1 MAGVAAGTADQSPAR
16 DVGRAGGTLPFGAV
30 MATGAVSQ
38 LSGLAGLPALQEPLL
53 VLTIVIA
60 VVVTGPG
67 IARLVRGRRPRPT
80 LVARF
85 GLFTVPVG
93 LAVIAVGLAAR
104 SGSGFAGRSGA
115 AFVVGA
121 IAGVT
126 TVLLTAAVCVAIAKD
141 RPALS
146 AVNGVWFIAPA
157 AFLADAVAAAAL
169 AARFGP
175 RPEAWFVWIGLAAVT
190 LGTAGYGALL
200 AVCVAR
206 AWAHGLSGAPRA
218 AWWIVVG
225 CGGLAALALG
235 RVAEAVEA
243 IKSIAAAG
251 ISDVA
256 EPGIPHLLDAA
267 SLTCGIVATIALVPV
282 AVGSVRFLI
291 RLRRRLVRLP
301 RRLGRAPWPPAF
313 STGVYALGCA
323 EVAATFRSSPVL
335 VLARIAAVETLVVW
349 VVIAGIHVLGWLRHA
364 RTVAV

>member
-1 MAGVAAGTADQSPAR
+1 MAGVAAGTADQSSAR
-16 DVGRAGGTLPFGAV
+16 DVGRAGGALPFGAV

-38 LSGLAGLPALQEPLL
+38 LSGLAGLPALREPLL
-53 VLTIVIA
+53 LLTIVIA
-60 VVVTGPG
+60 VVVTG
-67 IARLVRGRRPRPT
+67 ARIGRLARGRRPRPT
-80 LVARF
+80 PAARF

-104 SGSGFAGRSGA
+104 SGFSA
-115 AFVVGA
+115 AALVVGVL
-121 IAGVT
+121 AGVT
-126 TVLLTAAVCVAIAKD
+126 TVLLTAAVCVAITKD
-141 RPALS
+141 RPALN

-175 RPEAWFVWIGLAAVT
+175 GTEAWFLWTGLTAVT
-190 LGTAGYGALL
+190 LGTVGYGALL

-206 AWAHGLSGAPRA
+206 VWAHGLSGAPRA

-243 IKSIAAAG
+243 IKSTAAAG
-251 ISDVA
+251 IADVA

-301 RRLGRAPWPPAF
+301 RSLGRPPWPPAF

-323 EVAATFRSSPVL
+323 EVATTFRASPVM

-349 VVIAGIHVLGWLRHA
+349 VVIAGLHVLRWSRHA